1 MGLLINL
8 ITQTF
13 IMRTQATI
21 AGLGATA
28 ALAVIALNYQAPE
41 GTQLF
46 HNEVMTAADYEFI
59 KYVAKHGKSYGTRQE
74 YNFRAAQFKET
85 LAAIDVCNAEETT
98 QTCGVNYMAD
108 YTKEEMKRMNGY
120 KAANKTTFNYA
131 ELDTSNLADTVNWV
145 TKGAVTPVK
154 NQGQCGSC
162 WAFSTTGSVEGAEF
176 LATGTL
182 KSFSEQQ
189 LVDCDKVDQG
199 CNGGLMDNAFKYIEK
214 SPLMLAADYPYT
226 GTDGSCSYIKASG
239 VGKVA
244 GFTDVSPSAA
254 QLKAAL
260 NKGPVSVAIEADQF
274 AFQGYTGGIIPSGCG
289 KQLDHGVLAVGYG
302 TDSGQDYILV
312 KNSWGASWGV
322 DGYVKM
328 APNQCGVTTAA
339 SYPTE

>member
-1 MGLLINL
+1 
-8 ITQTF
+8 
-13 IMRTQATI
+13 MRTQATI

-46 HNEVMTAADYEFI
+46 RNERLTAEDYHFI
-59 KYVAKHGKSYGTRQE
+59 KYVAEFGKSYGTRAE
-74 YNFRAAQFKET
+74 FEFRQAQFAQT
-85 LAAIDVCNAEETT
+85 LAKIESHQAQNGGMSTVGINHMSDWTATE
-98 QTCGVNYMAD
+98 Y
-108 YTKEEMKRMNGY
+108 KKLLGY
-120 KAANKTTFNYA
+120 KHELKTSTNA
-131 ELDTSNLADTVNWV
+131 TLLDESNLADTVNWV
-145 TKGAVTPVK
+145 TKGAVTQVK

-176 LATGTL
+176 LATGKL
-182 KSFSEQQ
+182 QSFSEQQ

-199 CNGGLMDNAFKYIEK
+199 CNGGLMDNAFKYIE
-214 SPLMLAADYPYT
+214 SNPLQLESAYPYT

-274 AFQGYTGGIIPSGCG
+274 AFQGYTGGIITSGCG

-302 TDSGQDYILV
+302 TDAGQDYILV